1 MKKKPLNLLL
11 IGAIAAATFT
21 SVEAAVTLTLD
32 DAFTANDPDYT
43 MTLTFEETTRANEVK
58 VTFKAVDVGNDYVDG
73 VALNLPE
80 GLNYQAIQLGGVT
93 AEEGF
98 FQAPNMIK
106 DKNNLLG
113 PNGNNQGIFDIGAGF
128 ATGRNKPDNVL
139 FTTGDSVSFLVTSTA
154 NGATLS
160 VADLAETFDTPTD
173 TWVAAASVITSP
185 NYCSWYTTGGPPTNV
200 PEPSSALLGLIAL
213 AGLVRRK
220 R

>member
-1 MKKKPLNLLL
+1 MKPLNLLL
-11 IGAIAAATFT
+11 TGALAAATFT
-21 SVEAAVTLTLD
+21 ASQAAVTLTLD
-32 DAFTANDPDYT
+32 NAFVASDPDYT
-43 MTLTFEETTRANEVK
+43 MTLTFEETNRANEVK
-58 VTFKAVDVGNDYVDG
+58 VTFKAVDVGSHYVDG

-98 FQAPNMIK
+98 FQAPNMLK
-106 DKNNLLG
+106 QRDNLLG
-113 PNGNNQGIFDIGAGF
+113 PNGNNIGIFDIGAGF

-139 FTTGDSVSFLVTSTA
+139 FTTNDSVSFLVTRTA

-173 TWVAAASVITSP
+173 TWVAAASVITAP
-185 NYCSWYTTGGPPTNV
+185 NYCAWYTVGSATPV
-200 PEPSSALLGLIAL
+200 PEPSTALLGLISL
-213 AGLVRRK
+213 AGLARRK

>member
-11 IGAIAAATFT
+11 TGAIAAATFT
-21 SVEAAVTLTLD
+21 SAKAAVTLTLD
-32 DAFTANDPDYT
+32 DAFVANDPDYT
-43 MTLTFEETTRANEVK
+43 MTLTFEETNRANEVK
-58 VTFKAVDVGNDYVDG
+58 VTFKAVDVGNHYVDG

-98 FQAPNMIK
+98 FQAPNMLK
-106 DKNNLLG
+106 QRDNLLG

-128 ATGRNKPDNVL
+128 AVGRNKPDNVL

-160 VADLAETFDTPTD
+160 VEDLAETFDTPSD
-173 TWVAAASVITSP
+173 TWVAAASVITAP
-185 NYCSWYTTGGPPTNV
+185 NYCAWYTTGGATPV

-213 AGLVRRK
+213 AGLARRK

>member
-1 MKKKPLNLLL
+1 MKVLKLALA
-11 IGAIAAATFT
+11 GALAAISFNAVNAATVLILDQPHVT
-21 SVEAAVTLTLD
+21 S
-32 DAFTANDPDYT
+32 DPSYT
-43 MTLTFEETTRANEVK
+43 MTLTFEETNRANEVK
-58 VTFKAVDVGNDYVDG
+58 VTFKAVDVGNHYVDG

-98 FQAPNMIK
+98 FQAPNMLK
-106 DKNNLLG
+106 QRDNLLG

-128 ATGRNKPDNVL
+128 AVGRNKPDNVL

-160 VADLAETFDTPTD
+160 VEDLAETFDTPSD
-173 TWVAAASVITSP
+173 TWVAAASVITAP
-185 NYCSWYTTGGPPTNV
+185 NYCAWYTTGGSTPV

-213 AGLVRRK
+213 AGLARRK

>member
-1 MKKKPLNLLL
+1 MKVLKLALA
-11 IGAIAAATFT
+11 GALAAISFDAVNAAT
-21 SVEAAVTLTLD
+21 VLVLD
-32 DAFTANDPDYT
+32 QPHVASDPSYT

-58 VTFKAVDVGNDYVDG
+58 VTFKAVDVGTHYVDG
-73 VALNLPE
+73 LALNLPE
-80 GLNYQAIQLGGVT
+80 GLNYQTIQLGGVT

-98 FQAPNMIK
+98 FQAPNMLK
-106 DKNNLLG
+106 QRDNLLG

-128 ATGRNKPDNVL
+128 AVGRNKPDNVL

-160 VADLAETFDTPTD
+160 VEDLAETFDTPSD
-173 TWVAAASVITSP
+173 TWVAAASVITAP
-185 NYCSWYTTGGPPTNV
+185 GYCAWYTTGGSTPV

-213 AGLVRRK
+213 AGLARRK